1 MEKKSDTRESIKE
14 APEQKSAAWT
24 TQRKILLIALPLLTC
39 VVYFFS
45 NPKPNAFYD
54 YTFRIAVALLHGH
67 VGLFEKPP
75 SWLNEM
81 VPFGAEYYSVFP
93 LGAVWTML
101 PAALLKELGVIAG
114 FPANA
119 IGALAAGGIALL
131 LGLLALR
138 YDLTARRRVS
148 LVCFVVFGT
157 WMWCNLMFAGAWQLA
172 LGFAV
177 LGQTGAL
184 YFTLVNR
191 KPLLA
196 GLFFALGFGN
206 RTEILLLA
214 PVFVYMMCAESG
226 ATAAAAAAS
235 FVDLREGLVK
245 RWPAIAKF
253 LICPLVL
260 GVLTLAYNYAR
271 FGSIFD
277 FGYARIPGV
286 LDEPWY
292 RHGIFSVYA
301 IPLNFKAML
310 IEPWK
315 RIAQYPYLVPTGFGG
330 SILLSS
336 PYLFFLFRRGAREPR
351 IKMVA
356 WMSIAVLTLLL
367 WCHGN
372 PGGWQFSYRYATILL
387 PWFFLILLENSPK
400 KVSIIETV
408 FIIASI
414 AINAY
419 ATYLFLWTDY
429 VKP

>member
-1 MEKKSDTRESIKE
+1 MKE
-14 APEQKSAAWT
+14 VPEQKSVVWT
-24 TQRKILLIALPLLTC
+24 TERKILLIGLPLLTC

-54 YTFRIAVALLHGH
+54 YTFRIAGALLRGH

-93 LGAVWTML
+93 LGAVLTML
-101 PAALLKELGVIAG
+101 PVALLKELGVVTDS
-114 FPANA
+114 PANA
-119 IGALAAGGIALL
+119 IGALTAGGIALL

-138 YDLTARRRVS
+138 YDLTVWRRVL

-177 LGQTGAL
+177 LGETGAI

-191 KPLLA
+191 QSYLA

-214 PVFVYMMCAESG
+214 PVFAYLMCVESG
-226 ATAAAAAAS
+226 VTAATATS
-235 FVDLREGLVK
+235 LVGLREELVK

-271 FGSIFD
+271 FASISD

-315 RIAQYPYLVPTGFGG
+315 RIAQYPYLMPTGFGG

-336 PYLFFLFRRGAREPR
+336 PYLFFLFRRGARESGVK
-351 IKMVA
+351 IAAWVA
-356 WMSIAVLTLLL
+356 ITTLTLLL

-372 PGGWQFSYRYATILL
+372 PGGWQFSYRYAMILL
-387 PWFFLILLENSPK
+387 PWIFLILLQNSPK
-400 KVSIIETV
+400 KISIIESIFITV
-408 FIIASI
+408 SI

>member
-1 MEKKSDTRESIKE
+1 MKA
-14 APEQKSAAWT
+14 APEQKSVAWT
-24 TQRKILLIALPLLTC
+24 TERKILLVWLPLLTC

-45 NPKPNAFYD
+45 NPKPNGFYD
-54 YTFRIAVALLHGH
+54 YTFRIATALLHGH

-93 LGAVWTML
+93 LGAVLTML
-101 PAALLKELGVIAG
+101 PVALLKELGVSAG
-114 FPANA
+114 FPANV
-119 IGALAAGGIALL
+119 IGALTAGAIALL
-131 LGLLALR
+131 LGLLALA
-138 YDLTARRRVS
+138 YELTAWRRVL

-177 LGQTGAL
+177 LGETGAL
-184 YFTLVNR
+184 YFTLVKR
-191 KPLLA
+191 QSLLA

-214 PVFVYMMCAESG
+214 PVFIYLMCAES
-226 ATAAAAAAS
+226 AVTAMAALS
-235 FVDLREGLVK
+235 FAGLRGELIK
-245 RWPAIAKF
+245 RWPAIVKF
-253 LICPLVL
+253 LICPFVL

-271 FGSIFD
+271 FGSISD

-292 RHGIFSVYA
+292 KHGIFSVYA

-315 RIAQYPYLVPTGFGG
+315 RLAQYPYFVPTGFGG

-351 IKMVA
+351 IKIAAWVA
-356 WMSIAVLTLLL
+356 IAILTLLL

-372 PGGWQFSYRYATILL
+372 PGGWQFSYRYAMILL
-387 PWFFLILLENSPK
+387 PWIFLILLENSPK
-400 KVSIIETV
+400 KVSIVET
-408 FIIASI
+408 ILIAASI
-414 AINAY
+414 AINLY

-429 VKP
+429 VQP

>member
-1 MEKKSDTRESIKE
+1 MRE
-14 APEQKSAAWT
+14 APEQKSVAWT
-24 TQRKILLIALPLLTC
+24 TEGKILLVGLPLLTC
-39 VVYFFS
+39 IVYFFS
-45 NPKPNAFYD
+45 NPKPNGFYD

-93 LGAVWTML
+93 LGAVLVML
-101 PAALLKELGVIAG
+101 PFALLKELGVITD
-114 FPANA
+114 FPANV
-119 IGALAAGGIALL
+119 IGALTAGGIALL

-138 YDLTARRRVS
+138 YELTAWRRAS

-177 LGQTGAL
+177 LGETGAL
-184 YFTLVNR
+184 YFTLANR

-214 PVFVYMMCAESG
+214 PVFVYLMCVEWGVS
-226 ATAAAAAAS
+226 ATAAVS
-235 FVDLREGLVK
+235 FVGLREGLVK
-245 RWPAIAKF
+245 RWQAIAKF

-260 GVLTLAYNYAR
+260 GVLTLVYNYAR

-330 SILLSS
+330 SIVLSS
-336 PYLFFLFRRGAREPR
+336 PYLFFLFRRGARKPCV
-351 IKMVA
+351 KFVA
-356 WMSIAVLTLLL
+356 WMAIATLTVLL

-372 PGGWQFSYRYATILL
+372 PGGWQFSYRYAMILL
-387 PWFFLILLENSPK
+387 PWIFLILLQNSPK
-400 KVSIIETV
+400 KVSIVEAV
-408 FIIASI
+408 FIIASMT
-414 AINAY
+414 INAY

>member
-1 MEKKSDTRESIKE
+1 MKE
-14 APEQKSAAWT
+14 VPEQKSVVWT
-24 TQRKILLIALPLLTC
+24 TERKILLMGLPLLTC

-54 YTFRIAVALLHGH
+54 YTFRIAGALLRGH

-93 LGAVWTML
+93 LGAVLTML
-101 PAALLKELGVIAG
+101 PVALLKELGVVTD
-114 FPANA
+114 FPANV
-119 IGALAAGGIALL
+119 IGALTAGAIALV

-138 YDLTARRRVS
+138 YDLTVWRRVL

-177 LGQTGAL
+177 LGQTGAI

-191 KPLLA
+191 HPFLA

-214 PVFVYMMCAESG
+214 PVFAYLMCVESG
-226 ATAAAAAAS
+226 VTAAMATS
-235 FVDLREGLVK
+235 LVGLREELVK

-253 LICPLVL
+253 LICPFVL

-271 FGSIFD
+271 FGSISD

-292 RHGIFSVYA
+292 KHGIFSVYA

-336 PYLFFLFRRGAREPR
+336 PYLFFLFRRGAPEPCVK
-351 IKMVA
+351 IAAWVA
-356 WMSIAVLTLLL
+356 IATLTLLL

-372 PGGWQFSYRYATILL
+372 PGGWQFSYRYAMILL
-387 PWFFLILLENSPK
+387 PWIFLILLQNSPK
-400 KVSIIETV
+400 KITIIESIFITV
-408 FIIASI
+408 SI